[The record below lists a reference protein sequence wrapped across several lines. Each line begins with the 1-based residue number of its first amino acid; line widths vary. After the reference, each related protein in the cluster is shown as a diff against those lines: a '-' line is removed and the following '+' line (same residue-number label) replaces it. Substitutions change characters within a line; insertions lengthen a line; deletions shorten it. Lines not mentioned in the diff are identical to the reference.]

1 MVETPT
7 SGVDLQRSMEL
18 FGRHQPLFTADLDG
32 EIRPSLFKDR
42 DEAKIYLTFN
52 DFYGWNVLYD
62 LVRQW
67 TVTDGPFNYDYTWLT
82 PKHPADVT
90 KPWVDA
96 RFKNVFDVSLDDFK
110 HGDGNLTVN

>member
-1 MVETPT
+1 MAPDVEAN
-7 SGVDLQRSMEL
+7 SDLHGWG

-42 DEAKIYLTFN
+42 DEAKIYQTFN

-82 PKHPADVT
+82 PKYSADVI
-90 KPWVDA
+90 KPWVDT
-96 RFKNVFDVSLDDFK
+96 RFKNVFNVSLDDFN
-110 HGDGNLTVN
+110 HSNGNPIFS